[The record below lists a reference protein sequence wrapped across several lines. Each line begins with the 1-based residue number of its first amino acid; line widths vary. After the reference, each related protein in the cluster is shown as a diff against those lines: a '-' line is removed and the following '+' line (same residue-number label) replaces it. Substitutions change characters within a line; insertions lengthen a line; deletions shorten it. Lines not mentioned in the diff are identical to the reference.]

1 MRWLDSITDS
11 TDTHLSKLRGWWRTG
26 ERGMPQSTGLQ
37 RVGHNWATEQQSME
51 NSAQVD
57 VTATTGRVESR
68 IICLPE
74 HSVADTTV
82 RWCQHFWVKN
92 WNSWAGT
99 SNRPGH
105 LPPRSGGGEKFS
117 LFVIL
122 RNFAK
127 FLSKKVTVS
136 VSASNGSPE
145 ECILPQRCQ
154 ESIKSRILNQQ
165 WMTEYTLW
173 ERLKTSDSCWS
184 KSQQNSEIL
193 VRSFIRREKSC
204 RDNRGVIGPV
214 ALRGSLWQSACDG
227 GQGQICFYLYC

>member
-1 MRWLDSITDS
+1 MSLPPLDTWRAGSYPCLSAQSLIPDQQS
-11 TDTHLSKLRGWWRTG
+11 RSKL
-26 ERGMPQSTGLQ
+26 
-37 RVGHNWATEQQSME
+37 
-51 NSAQVD
+51 
-57 VTATTGRVESR
+57 
-68 IICLPE
+68 
-74 HSVADTTV
+74 TV
-82 RWCQHFWVKN
+82 CWFQHFWVKN

-99 SNRPGH
+99 SNCPGY

-136 VSASNGSPE
+136 VSASNSSPE
-145 ECILPQRCQ
+145 EFILPQRCQ

-173 ERLKTSDSCWS
+173 ERLKTSESCWS

-193 VRSFIRREKSC
+193 AWSCIRREKS
-204 RDNRGVIGPV
+204 RQDNRGVIGPPWHLGDPFDNQPV
-214 ALRGSLWQSACDG
+214 ME
-227 GQGQICFYLYC
+227 GQGRICFYLYC